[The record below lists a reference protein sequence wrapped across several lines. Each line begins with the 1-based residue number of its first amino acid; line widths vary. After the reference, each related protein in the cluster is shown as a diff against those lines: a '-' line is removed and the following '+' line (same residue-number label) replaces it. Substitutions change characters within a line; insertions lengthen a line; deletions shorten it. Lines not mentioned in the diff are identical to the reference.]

1 VEASEPFHD
10 SLWENVIL
18 LLLEPLPAKNGQTF
32 DLPKVTAFLSSI
44 LRNSRKSKS
53 TYQQGLIHFQKY
65 VLKAYP
71 KYNIET
77 ILESLL
83 RNEIDLY
90 EMLEGFVLYM
100 TSTNPDLTPNSMK
113 VYMASIRSY
122 LAYYAIDVVP
132 SRFKRRVKMPKVCRE
147 DEEPLDAS
155 DIRNILL
162 VCNNRRLKAYLLVL
176 ASGGMRAVE
185 GLAIRQ
191 KDIDFSVNPTK
202 VHIRKEYTKTGVAR
216 DIYISNEA
224 THYLKQWLEW
234 KHNNQERPRHFN
246 QDDLVFTVYNGADPN
261 VLYIRVLVEFQK
273 LLALTGLDKR
283 KEGGVQKRRE
293 ITFHSLRRFV
303 KTVISDQT
311 NKDYSEWFLGH
322 SKSPYYIKKEPERRQ
337 TYATKCMRYLTFL
350 DYTTLEST
358 GKSIEAQL
366 SEREKEIQL
375 LRQRESVNTDAIQNL
390 SDQLINVM
398 AEVRELKKHQ
408 R

>member
-1 VEASEPFHD
+1 LQQVLLKPP
-10 SLWENVIL
+10 SL
-18 LLLEPLPAKNGQTF
+18 AKNGQIF
-32 DLPKVTAFLSSI
+32 DLPKVTAFLASI

-65 VLKAYP
+65 VVKTYP
-71 KYNIET
+71 RYNIET
-77 ILESLL
+77 ILEPLL
-83 RNEIDLY
+83 RDEIDLY
-90 EMLEGFVLYM
+90 EILEGFVLYM

-132 SRFKRRVKMPKVCRE
+132 ARFKRRVKMPKVCRE

-191 KDIDFSVNPTK
+191 KDIDFSVTPTK

-246 QDDLVFTVYNGADPN
+246 QDDLVFTVHNGADPN
-261 VLYIRVLVEFQK
+261 VLYIRVLIEFQK

-293 ITFHSLRRFV
+293 ITFHSLRRYV

-322 SKSPYYIKKEPERRQ
+322 SKSPYYIKKEPERRE
-337 TYATKCMRYLTFL
+337 TYATKCMKYLTFL
-350 DYTTLEST
+350 DYTTLEAT
-358 GKSIEAQL
+358 GKSIESKL
-366 SEREKEIQL
+366 SEKDKQIEELVRKQGQFE
-375 LRQRESVNTDAIQNL
+375 
-390 SDQLINVM
+390 QLIQSLIDSGQ
-398 AEVRELKKHQ
+398 LKQVKNYA
-408 R
+408 